1 MKRVYDTE
9 QQRIK
14 EMQKFY
20 ASQSQKTFEY
30 KLEDFIIA
38 DDENNELGCKWKHKD
53 WNTWMKG
60 AQDAW
65 DAIGKTQ
72 KMIAT
77 YILECTKPYGKRN
90 LSQFHLVSD

>member
-1 MKRVYDTE
+1 MKRVYDAE

-14 EMQKFY
+14 EMQKLY
-20 ASQSQKTFEY
+20 VSQSQKTFEY

-38 DDENNELGCKWKHKD
+38 DDENNELGCKWKHKS

-60 AQDAW
+60 SRDAW
-65 DAIGKTQ
+65 DAVGKTQ

-77 YILECTKPYGKRN
+77 YILECSKPYGKRN
-90 LSQFHLVSD
+90 LSMFHLA